1 VKIQR
6 SQRIFEQHKPN
17 GAAVSM
23 ELRFV
28 EMQDAN
34 CVPASTPAWLSEV
47 REMRGRV
54 CYDQGHRPSFRTTN
68 GRFEDADTVDLSAYH
83 VIVRSL
89 GKAVGCARLL
99 PLARVRSGVISS
111 AIGPERFSSILME
124 LGTTRE
130 NTAEASRWI
139 VVPEFRGGM
148 GPRIVAAVWAV
159 TRWLSLEF
167 VFVMAGTRQR
177 QDLAL
182 IHMGA
187 QALSDIALVRSD
199 VFDDELRLL
208 YFNVHRPRPFKCS
221 HIDRA
226 AVALNLTA

>member
-1 VKIQR
+1 
-6 SQRIFEQHKPN
+6 
-17 GAAVSM
+17 M

-34 CVPASTPAWLSEV
+34 YVPASDPTWLSEV
-47 REMRGRV
+47 REMRGRF

-68 GRFEDADTVDLSAYH
+68 GRFEEADTLDFSAYH
-83 VIVRSL
+83 VIARSL
-89 GKAVGCARLL
+89 GKAVGCARLV
-99 PLARVRSGVISS
+99 PLAKVRSGVISS
-111 AIGPERFSSILME
+111 AIGFERFSGILRE
-124 LGTTRE
+124 LGATRE

-148 GPRIVAAVWAV
+148 GPRIVAAAWAV
-159 TRWLSLEF
+159 SRWLSLEF

-182 IHMGA
+182 IRMGA
-187 QALSDIALVRSD
+187 QALSDVGLVRSG

-208 YFNVHRPRPFKCS
+208 YFDVQRPRPFMCS
-221 HIDRA
+221 HIDQA
-226 AVALNLTA
+226 AVALHLTAQ